1 MFGGIWRIGFSVR
14 FDDRLLTVLNQPAG
28 DRHDVAVR
36 WRQLVD
42 LVARAGP
49 SSASPVVTQALE
61 AIRSESANVEEP
73 LRAAAARAV
82 AALPLPF
89 GLLECFAADRLSV
102 SAPVLAAAKLDP
114 SQWRALLEG
123 SEEETRRFVETLHP
137 ELGVPPEPEFT
148 ETLVEQAPA
157 PMEEGVPAKENI
169 PGEES
174 VPAEQI
180 APLEPALTP
189 PVEVP
194 PSYVAPTL
202 SDVVARI
209 ERRRRGREKRPPD
222 PQVPSATPVSGAP
235 ALFRWECNPSG
246 EIAWVEGAPRGALI
260 GRSIARAHEYG
271 GERVD
276 EEVVQAFAIRAP
288 FRDRSMTLPG
298 DGLVSGEWR
307 ISGVPAF
314 EPNDGRFAGYRGIAL
329 REAPSTEDP
338 ESPEVL
344 ADPDSLR
351 ELVHEIKTPLNAI
364 IGFAE
369 IIDNQLLG
377 PADRRYRERAT
388 GIVAQ
393 ARLLLSAID
402 DLDFAAKIHSGG
414 SAGRRVD
421 LGDLLER
428 IAGSVREIAERQGA
442 AVEIA
447 KAPRGASAAVEPELA
462 DRLIFRLCSAA
473 IERADRGERLRL
485 SLDQTADQFSFS
497 VSRPAALKSLSDAR
511 LFDSS
516 AGDDSGSAAFS
527 LRLVR
532 GLARIAGG
540 DLVTSRAGLTLVF
553 PRA

>member
-1 MFGGIWRIGFSVR
+1 MVRKNLKDSGTRVR

-49 SSASPVVTQALE
+49 SSASPVVAQALD
-61 AIRSESANVEEP
+61 AIRSEAPNVDEP

-82 AALPLPF
+82 AALPLPL

-114 SQWRALLEG
+114 SQWRALVQG
-123 SEEETRRFVETLHP
+123 VDEETRRFVETLHP

-148 ETLVEQAPA
+148 ETLVERPPA
-157 PMEEGVPAKENI
+157 PVEEAP
-169 PGEES
+169 
-174 VPAEQI
+174 
-180 APLEPALTP
+180 PLEPAP
-189 PVEVP
+189 PPAP
-194 PSYVAPTL
+194 PPAPETAQPYIAPSL

-209 ERRRRGREKRPPD
+209 ERRRRSRDKKPPE
-222 PQVPSATPVSGAP
+222 PQAPSAIAPAGAP

-246 EIAWVEGAPRGALI
+246 EIAWVEGAPRGPLI
-260 GRSIARAHEYG
+260 GRSIARAHENG

-276 EEVVQAFAIRAP
+276 EEVARAFAMRAP
-288 FRDRSMTLPG
+288 FRDRSMTVPG

-329 REAPSTEDP
+329 REAAPVAVP
-338 ESPEVL
+338 ESAEIL
-344 ADPDSLR
+344 TDPDSLR

-369 IIDNQLLG
+369 IIDSQLLG
-377 PADRRYRERAT
+377 PADRRYRERAA

-402 DLDFAAKIHSGG
+402 DLDFAAKIHSSGRG
-414 SAGRRVD
+414 AGRRVD
-421 LGDLLER
+421 LGELLER
-428 IAGSVREIAERQGA
+428 IAGSVRELAEQRGA
-442 AVEIA
+442 ALEIA
-447 KAPRGASAAVEPELA
+447 KAPRMATAAVEPELA
-462 DRLIFRLCSAA
+462 DRLIFRLCSAV

-485 SLDQTADQFSFS
+485 SLDQTADQCSFS
-497 VSRPAALKSLSDAR
+497 MSRPAALKSLSDAQ

-516 AGDDSGSAAFS
+516 AGDGEGSAAFS

-532 GLARIAGG
+532 GLARIAGA